1 MIEDSVNSNRLTWVA
16 RHPPKSRA
24 CVNYLTDACRKEA
37 VWPFPVS
44 KRQYVGSKLMRLLI
58 ADGHEIART
67 GLRLLLERRGWKVVA
82 EAPDGGVAIRSATEL
97 QPDVAI
103 LEYELPLANGATA
116 AREIRARSPGTEV
129 LIFTLH
135 ENDRVLGEI
144 IAAGARGYLLK
155 SDSKEALYMAVQ
167 SVACHQPFFTLSIS
181 ERMLR
186 SYLSI
191 KRADHDP
198 LTPKERHTVQL
209 IAEGKTN

>member
-1 MIEDSVNSNRLTWVA
+1 
-16 RHPPKSRA
+16 
-24 CVNYLTDACRKEA
+24 
-37 VWPFPVS
+37 
-44 KRQYVGSKLMRLLI
+44 MRLLI

-82 EAPDGGVAIRSATEL
+82 EAPDGRVAIRSATEL

-116 AREIRARSPGTEV
+116 AREIRARSSGTEV
-129 LIFTLH
+129 LILTLH

-191 KRADHDP
+191 ERADHDP

-209 IAEGKTN
+209 IAEGKTNKEAARILNLSVKTVETHRRMAMEKLGFSSTAQLVRFAVRAKLAEP